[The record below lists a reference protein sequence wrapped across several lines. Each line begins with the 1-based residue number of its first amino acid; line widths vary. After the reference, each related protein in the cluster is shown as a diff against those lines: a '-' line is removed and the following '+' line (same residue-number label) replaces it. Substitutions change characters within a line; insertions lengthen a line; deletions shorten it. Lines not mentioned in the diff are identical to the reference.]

1 MLFPEIIW
9 GQETTTSRK
18 AWKRDLKIY
27 DLPGWNSYTY
37 NFPYAG
43 GIRKRGD
50 NEIVV
55 QFETADSSGINDD
68 FYVEHHRRVTLSS
81 KDYGTTWKE
90 IQPDWQYSMPLRLSD
105 GTLVE
110 VVHATTLRTPEQQKS
125 RLERLGIGHIWRD
138 DCHMPWDIW
147 PSHMAEEL
155 RERGMLIWDIRVGSA
170 SPFDIY
176 LPEATIATHA
186 PSDLFSRV
194 STDNGKSWK
203 VTKVLD
209 GTPYQHMACMFTG
222 ATVLPDDTILIPGYA
237 EKKHQKERASEVF
250 ALRSTD
256 GGKTFQKVVI
266 GGTHLNECTLVQCAE
281 KHVIAVIRSSGLI
294 IHRSA
299 STDGGLSWS
308 PPRETG
314 MSGAPLHAIALQSGD
329 LLCVYAHRLEP
340 AQVRATLSRDQGMT
354 WDIANTKILCQGL
367 PAQYT
372 ALGGAGQ
379 FIGGPGAI
387 QLDDGTI
394 FVYYSIPDV
403 QDIRPGTIPQG
414 HSFITGNVFSPEFL
428 SQPTTN

>member
-1 MLFPEIIW
+1 MKRPWLLFLALYLSNMLFPEIIW

-176 LPEATIATHA
+176 LPEATIAT
-186 PSDLFSRV
+186 
-194 STDNGKSWK
+194 
-203 VTKVLD
+203 
-209 GTPYQHMACMFTG
+209 
-222 ATVLPDDTILIPGYA
+222 
-237 EKKHQKERASEVF
+237 
-250 ALRSTD
+250 
-256 GGKTFQKVVI
+256 
-266 GGTHLNECTLVQCAE
+266 
-281 KHVIAVIRSSGLI
+281 
-294 IHRSA
+294 
-299 STDGGLSWS
+299 
-308 PPRETG
+308 
-314 MSGAPLHAIALQSGD
+314 
-329 LLCVYAHRLEP
+329 
-340 AQVRATLSRDQGMT
+340 
-354 WDIANTKILCQGL
+354 
-367 PAQYT
+367 
-372 ALGGAGQ
+372 
-379 FIGGPGAI
+379 
-387 QLDDGTI
+387 
-394 FVYYSIPDV
+394 
-403 QDIRPGTIPQG
+403 
-414 HSFITGNVFSPEFL
+414 
-428 SQPTTN
+428 